1 MTNNQKS
8 PLTPEEE
15 QRARELYQRFK
26 SAFAN
31 MDDEKTSL
39 TPEEREIA
47 ERVFDRF
54 GNSFVNLTDDEKKE
68 EDK

>member
-8 PLTPEEE
+8 PL
-15 QRARELYQRFK
+15 
-26 SAFAN
+26 S
-31 MDDEKTSL
+31 
-39 TPEEREIA
+39 PEEREIA

-54 GNSFVNLTDDEKKE
+54 GNAFVNLTDDEKKE